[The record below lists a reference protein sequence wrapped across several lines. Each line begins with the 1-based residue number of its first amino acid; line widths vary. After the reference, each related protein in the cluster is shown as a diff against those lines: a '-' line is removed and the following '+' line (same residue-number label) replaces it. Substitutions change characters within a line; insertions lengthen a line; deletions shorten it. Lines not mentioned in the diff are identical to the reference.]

1 MSQIRRNTTAP
12 SRPWVERTDRIAES
26 LRTIKLNHAI
36 AFLARALY
44 NASDQLIAEKLHV
57 SPDEAAAFCSIGYS
71 TIRHPSRSHELWD
84 VLDDTDAGALVI
96 DRGLRDLI
104 RSWCLEE
111 MFAPLCG
118 QCEHRMETVG
128 PVYGSAGRPRR
139 YCSNACRQKAYRA
152 RQRARPSP

>member
-1 MSQIRRNTTAP
+1 MSQIRRSTTAP

-26 LRTIKLNHAI
+26 LRTMKRNYAI
-36 AFLARALY
+36 AFLARVLY
-44 NASDQLIAEKLHV
+44 NASDELIAEKLHV

-71 TIRHPSRSHELWD
+71 SIRHPSRSRGLRD
-84 VLDDTDAGALVI
+84 ALDDTTEGALVI

-111 MFAPLCG
+111 MFAPLCEE
-118 QCEHRMETVG
+118 CECRMATVV
-128 PVYGSAGRPRR
+128 PLYGSAGRPRR

>member
-1 MSQIRRNTTAP
+1 MSQIRRNTAAP

-26 LRTIKLNHAI
+26 LRTIKRNYAI
-36 AFLARALY
+36 AFLARVLY
-44 NASDQLIAEKLHV
+44 NASDELIAEKLHV

-71 TIRHPSRSHELWD
+71 SIRHPSRSHGLRD
-84 VLDDTDAGALVI
+84 VLDETGDGVLVI

-104 RSWCLEE
+104 RSWYLEE

-118 QCEHRMETVG
+118 QCERPMETIG
-128 PVYGSAGRPRR
+128 PLYGSAGRPRR

-152 RQRARPSP
+152 RQRAGPLP